1 MLNNLLRTDI
11 NKLNTM
17 TKYPSIQTYH
27 KLGKKGML
35 TEELQVLP
43 ENIDF
48 ETLEMTEKVD
58 GTNVRIII
66 HQDDYVIGSREEL
79 LYAKGDRIINKNM
92 DIVENTISIAE
103 SIINSEFLNGDYIF
117 VFYGELYGG
126 TIGKNSKRYSED
138 KKIFGF
144 RLFDYWG
151 MRVSECETLF
161 NELSQD
167 KLSSWRDNM
176 KQPFATSFGLNY
188 VTSIITDLQKVPTL
202 GKLKVDEMPTSIE
215 GMYNLLKDTI
225 IVTEVGLT
233 ETKDSRAEGFILRSE
248 DRSFITKVRYEDYE
262 RTLKRR

>member
-1 MLNNLLRTDI
+1 MLNNFLRTDI

-17 TKYPSIQTYH
+17 TKYPSIKTYH

-35 TEELQVLP
+35 IEELQVMP
-43 ENIDF
+43 EDIKHTF
-48 ETLEMTEKVD
+48 LRMTEKVD

-66 HQDDYVIGSREEL
+66 HNGDYIIGSREEL

-92 DIVENTISIAE
+92 DIVENTIDIAE
-103 SIINSEFLNGDYIF
+103 KMINSKLLNNDYIF

-126 TIGKNSKRYSED
+126 TIGKNNKRYSND

-144 RLFDYWG
+144 RFFDYWS
-151 MRVSECETLF
+151 MRTCEFEQVFT
-161 NELSQD
+161 NNTQDQLSC
-167 KLSSWRDNM
+167 WRDNM
-176 KQPFATSFGLNY
+176 KQPYGTSYGLDY
-188 VTSIITDLQKVPTL
+188 FTSTVGLKRVPLL
-202 GKLKVDEMPTSIE
+202 GKVKVDELPTSIQ

-248 DRSFITKVRYEDYE
+248 DRSFITKIRYEDYE
-262 RTLKRR
+262 RTLSRM